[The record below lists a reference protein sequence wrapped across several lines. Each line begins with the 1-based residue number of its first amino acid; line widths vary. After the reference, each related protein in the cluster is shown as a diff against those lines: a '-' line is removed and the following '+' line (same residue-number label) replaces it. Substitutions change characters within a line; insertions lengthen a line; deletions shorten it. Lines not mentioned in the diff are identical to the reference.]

1 MATLR
6 FPYEPGGFLTV
17 KTDRVIDVT
26 ASGTDMIL
34 ETDLVMGAG
43 QVMTITLTYKT
54 AQPTSTDVDLLL
66 DAIVEAAQTPGS
78 CEIFRLT
85 GDDQS
90 AGFALN
96 ATTGTEVTSA

>member
-1 MATLR
+1 MATLK

-26 ASGTDMIL
+26 RNGKKFVL
-34 ETDLVMGAG
+34 ETDLTMASG
-43 QVMTITLTYKT
+43 QVMTITLEYKT
-54 AQPTSTDVDLLL
+54 AQPTETDVDLLL
-66 DAIVEAAQTPGS
+66 EAVAEAAQTPGS

-90 AGFALN
+90 AGFALD
-96 ATTGTEVTSA
+96 AAAGTDVTSA